1 MKSAGDRTLTFFPK
15 VLWPLYFLALDLK
28 GSSSAAAEALWSQVA
43 PQLWASTRNP
53 WLIVHVLPEK
63 RIEELAH
70 NTSFCHFLHDYVA
83 QKKQALVEKRWFETH
98 YGPKKDHH
106 IAYFSLEFGLSEALP
121 IYSGGLGLL
130 AGDHLKASC
139 DLGIPLTGIGLL
151 YQRGYF
157 RQTLDLSGKQVEFFP
172 CNHPAQLPI
181 TRTVDAANRPLFLQL
196 ALPGRSL
203 FLRVW
208 HVRVGTITLYL
219 LDSNDLRNT
228 PADRGI
234 TDELYGGGR
243 EQRLQQEIV
252 LAQGG
257 SALLRALALTPT
269 FYHLNE
275 GHAALVVVER
285 CLATLSSMQTPS
297 FSHAL
302 AAVKKRHLF
311 TTHTPVAAGFD
322 RFDPDLMAHYFR
334 ATFPK
339 LGLSQEDFLAL
350 GRADARA
357 THEPFN
363 MAFLAARGSAYING
377 VSRVHAQV
385 SQELFAPLFPHL
397 PLHKVP
403 VGFVTNGVHV
413 PSWESPEAD
422 RLWEKACGPKRW
434 LGDVRSIEDKIL
446 ALDPVDL
453 WALRRSNKQRLIE
466 YVDAQ
471 LNKDSTRF
479 CHTHLSPDVLTL
491 GFSRRFATYK
501 RVDLLLR
508 DERRLEKI
516 LTQTDVPVQLIL
528 AGKAHP
534 KDEAGKKLIERWLFF
549 LRQPTICPHAI
560 FLADY
565 DILLA
570 ERLVQG
576 VDVWINTPRFP
587 WEASGTSGMKVLAN
601 GGLNCSELDGW
612 WAEAYFD
619 KAGWALGDQQRHA
632 NEAAWDETEA
642 DALYTLLEREIIP
655 LYYHR
660 DSAGIPIQWLEK
672 VKQSMATLTPRFSAN
687 RMVRE
692 YVETYYLAGGSP

>member
-1 MKSAGDRTLTFFPK
+1 MR
-15 VLWPLYFLALDLK
+15 
-28 GSSSAAAEALWSQVA
+28 
-43 PQLWASTRNP
+43 
-53 WLIVHVLPEK
+53 
-63 RIEELAH
+63 
-70 NTSFCHFLHDYVA
+70 DYVE
-83 QKKQALVEKRWFETH
+83 QKEKAFLEKRWFETEH
-98 YGPKKDHH
+98 GPKKNHH
-106 IAYFSLEFGLSEALP
+106 IAYFSMEFGLSEALP

-157 RQTLDLSGKQVEFFP
+157 RQMIDLSGKQVEFFP
-172 CNHPAQLPI
+172 CNNPAQLPM
-181 TRTVDAANRPLFLQL
+181 TRALDAANRPLFLQL
-196 ALPGRSL
+196 TLPGRPL

-208 HVRVGTITLYL
+208 HVRVGTISLYL

-234 TDELYGGGR
+234 TDELYGGVC

-257 SALLRALALTPT
+257 SALLRTLGLAPT

-275 GHAALVVVER
+275 GHAAFVVIER
-285 CLATLSSMQTPS
+285 CLAALASMQTPR
-297 FSHAL
+297 FSAAL

-322 RFDPDLMAHYFR
+322 RFDPKLIAHYFS
-334 ATFPK
+334 ATLPK
-339 LGLSQEDFLAL
+339 LGLSLEEFLAF
-350 GRADARA
+350 GRVNPCA
-357 THEPFN
+357 TSEPFN
-363 MAFLAARGSAYING
+363 MAFLAARGSAHING
-377 VSRVHAQV
+377 VSHIHAKV
-385 SQELFAPLFPHL
+385 SQELFAPLFPNL
-397 PLHKVP
+397 PLQKVP
-403 VGFVTNGVHV
+403 IRPVTNGVHI

-434 LGDVRSIEDKIL
+434 LGNLSSIEENIL
-446 ALDPVDL
+446 ALDPVHV
-453 WALRRSNKQRLIE
+453 WELRC
-466 YVDAQ
+466 
-471 LNKDSTRF
+471 LNKKRLVEYIDMRLNHDLTRPLK
-479 CHTHLSPDVLTL
+479 TKLSPDVLTL

-501 RVDLLLR
+501 RVDLLLH
-508 DERRLEKI
+508 DERRLERL
-516 LTQTDVPVQLIL
+516 LTQKDVPVQLVI

-534 KDEAGKKLIERWLFF
+534 QDKAGKKLIERWLSF
-549 LRQPTICPHAI
+549 LRQPTICPHAV

-576 VDVWINTPRFP
+576 IDVWINTPRFP

-612 WAEAYFD
+612 WAEAYFEEV
-619 KAGWALGDQQRHA
+619 GWALGDQKSHA
-632 NEAAWDETEA
+632 NEAEWDETEA
-642 DALYTLLEREIIP
+642 EKLYTLLERAIIP

-660 DSAGIPIQWLEK
+660 DESGIPTKWLQR
-672 VKQSMATLTPRFSAN
+672 VKKSMATLTPRFSAN

-692 YVETYYLAGGSP
+692 YVETYYLSDVPS